1 MTRRTVEDLIDK
13 DPPYRLLALD
23 GGGIR
28 GMITIEVLAEIERLL
43 QRELGRGDDF
53 VLADYFDYIGGTS
66 TGAIIATGLSL
77 GMRVDRVRRFYVEH
91 GRSMFDKASV
101 WRRLRYRFE
110 GRKLTEYIQRE
121 VGAETTLGDPRL
133 RTLLMLVMRN
143 ASTNSPWPISNNPR
157 AYYNRHDRPGSP
169 SSNLDLRLWQLVRA
183 STAAPTYFPPEVI
196 HVDTGT
202 EEGGMQ
208 YVRKGFVF
216 VDGALT
222 MFNNPSFQLFLM
234 ATVEPYNLRWT
245 PGREHMLLVSV
256 GTGRD
261 PNVRTDL
268 MPNDMNL
275 LYHAGN
281 APAALSSAA
290 MQEQDFLCRV
300 FGDCRHGEPLDR
312 EVGDMCGAGVVG
324 TRKLFTYMRYN
335 TELSREGL
343 DALGLHHIEPH
354 QVRRL
359 DSVEHMEA
367 LQEVGRAV
375 ATQVRREHFEGFLT

>member
-157 AYYNRHDRPGSP
+157 AYYNRRDRPGNP

-183 STAAPTYFPPEVI
+183 STAAPTYFP
-196 HVDTGT
+196 
-202 EEGGMQ
+202 
-208 YVRKGFVF
+208 
-216 VDGALT
+216 
-222 MFNNPSFQLFLM
+222 
-234 ATVEPYNLRWT
+234 
-245 PGREHMLLVSV
+245 
-256 GTGRD
+256 
-261 PNVRTDL
+261 
-268 MPNDMNL
+268 
-275 LYHAGN
+275 
-281 APAALSSAA
+281 
-290 MQEQDFLCRV
+290 
-300 FGDCRHGEPLDR
+300 
-312 EVGDMCGAGVVG
+312 
-324 TRKLFTYMRYN
+324 
-335 TELSREGL
+335 
-343 DALGLHHIEPH
+343 
-354 QVRRL
+354 
-359 DSVEHMEA
+359 
-367 LQEVGRAV
+367 
-375 ATQVRREHFEGFLT
+375 

>member
-1 MTRRTVEDLIDK
+1 MGAIEDLLDK
-13 DPPYRLLALD
+13 EPPYRLLALD
-23 GGGIR
+23 GGGVR
-28 GMITIEVLAEIERLL
+28 GMITIEVLAEIERVL
-43 QRELGRGDDF
+43 QARLGRGDDF
-53 VLADYFDYIGGTS
+53 VLANYFHYIGGTS

-77 GMRVDRVRRFYVEH
+77 GMRVDRVRRFYVDH
-91 GRSMFDKASV
+91 GRSMFDKASI

-157 AYYNRHDRPGSP
+157 AYYNRRDRPGSP
-169 SSNLDLRLWQLVRA
+169 SSNLDLKLWQLIRA

-196 HVDTGT
+196 HVDTGAGAGST
-202 EEGGMQ
+202 T

-222 MFNNPSFQLFLM
+222 MFNNPAFQLFLM
-234 ATVEPYNLRWT
+234 ATVEPYNLNWM
-245 PGREHMLLVSV
+245 PGRENMLLVSI

-268 MPNDMNL
+268 MPDDMNL

-290 MQEQDFLCRV
+290 MHEQDFLCRV

-312 EVGDMCGAGVVG
+312 EVGAMRGAGIVD
-324 TRKLFTYMRYN
+324 TAKLFTYLRYN
-335 TELSREGL
+335 PELSREGL
-343 DALGLHHIEPH
+343 DALGLHHIEPY

-359 DSVEHMEA
+359 DSVDHIAA

-375 ATQVRREHFEGFLT
+375 AREVRGEHFEGFLT